1 MPTWIWHSH
10 SDVPRTRRTAVD
22 DAGFIFACY
31 GVTLGA
37 LLMYAGVLLRRARRT
52 GRAAKPEDLPWT

>member
-1 MPTWIWHSH
+1 
-10 SDVPRTRRTAVD
+10 VD

-52 GRAAKPEDLPWT
+52 GRAAKHEDLPWT